1 MFSVQLYWTYGGAWA
16 LGYLIFFLPFSI
28 YTTIWFYQRREI
40 QPIKARQPVLVVLTD
55 VILILYVTSLCLQR
69 MISNDYP
76 CLLNMWSGH
85 IGTVVLM
92 NTYLWRCW
100 SLYFTYNLTQQ
111 KLENKSLDSLPF
123 FIRNRKYI
131 SAQFLGT
138 LSVCLLV
145 VLMIPALVLSVT
157 DSTIGHLYGDNCDRE
172 WADYV
177 LVVYVCI
184 YVAVFVVFA
193 FSMRTVVENFRIKEE
208 LKWTGL
214 LAIAAVIPWLIFN
227 NAAKTVNTTIF
238 PFSTLFVVIAVSI
251 AFLLSTLWPLYRSI
265 TQSQATMLD
274 MEAIPDN
281 MDTLTG
287 ILSTPTGIDSFKKF
301 LTKEFSVENILFYL
315 EVEEFR
321 KATKEAIDSGKKD
334 NQDSLTQLMGLAQ
347 RVHAKYIMTDS
358 PFQINLPDNVV
369 EQLKKDLLR
378 EFKPGFERKPL
389 MERVGS
395 KSEDNE
401 IDVGSDAYGIRTPP
415 TLFDA
420 AQKNIF
426 QLMSTDSLPRYFRS
440 DLYKF
445 MVEDMSAKRKKK
457 DVLEEMNII

>member
-1 MFSVQLYWTYGGAWA
+1 VG
-16 LGYLIFFLPFSI
+16 I
-28 YTTIWFYQRREI
+28 
-40 QPIKARQPVLVVLTD
+40 
-55 VILILYVTSLCLQR
+55 
-69 MISNDYP
+69 
-76 CLLNMWSGH
+76 
-85 IGTVVLM
+85 
-92 NTYLWRCW
+92 
-100 SLYFTYNLTQQ
+100 
-111 KLENKSLDSLPF
+111 
-123 FIRNRKYI
+123 
-131 SAQFLGT
+131 
-138 LSVCLLV
+138 LV

-157 DSTIGHLYGDNCDRE
+157 DNEIGHLYGDNCDRR

-177 LVVYVCI
+177 LVTYVCV

-193 FSMRTVVENFRIKEE
+193 FAMRAVVENFRIKEE

-238 PFSTLFVVIAVSI
+238 PFSTLFVVIAVSV

-265 TQSQATMLD
+265 TQAQATMLD
-274 MEAIPDN
+274 METIPDN

-287 ILSTPTGIDSFKKF
+287 ILSTPSGVESFKKF

-315 EVEEFR
+315 EVEDFR
-321 KATKEAIDSGKKD
+321 RATKEVFDTGKKD

-347 RVHAKYIMTDS
+347 RIHAKYIMTDS
-358 PFQINLPDNVV
+358 PFQINLPDSVV
-369 EQLKKDLLR
+369 DQLKADLVR
-378 EFKPGFERKPL
+378 EFKPGVERKPL
-389 MERVGS
+389 MERVSS

-401 IDVGSDAYGIRTPP
+401 LGGDSYGIRTPP

-426 QLMSTDSLPRYFRS
+426 NLMSTDSLPRYFRS

-445 MVEDMSAKRKKK
+445 MVDDMSAKRKKK
-457 DVLEEMNII
+457 DVLEEMNIIWK